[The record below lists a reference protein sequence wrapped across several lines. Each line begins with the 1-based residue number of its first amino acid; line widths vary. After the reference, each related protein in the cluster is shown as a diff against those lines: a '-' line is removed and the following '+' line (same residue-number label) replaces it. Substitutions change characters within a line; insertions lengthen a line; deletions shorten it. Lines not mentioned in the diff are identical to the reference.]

1 MNNKEFNHLCNVLLE
16 RVSLGTSHPLLNL
29 YASLKLQFKLSA
41 YQIYRPT
48 IMRIGSFYHQYQ
60 IKKYERLIDSLPT
73 ESDRSLHDHYI
84 EKYESHL
91 FATQYGRA
99 YKKEYRDWCLK
110 IAREENIS
118 PQHLPFLIW
127 NADLNPRNKTF
138 LKGTGLIIALQG
150 FFNLM
155 FSLMMA
161 NGVLLMLIDDGKP
174 LLLRLQA
181 ALLIMAVAMLGWAFY
196 NPYSIGLYKVT
207 KNYSKRIY

>member
-1 MNNKEFNHLCNVLLE
+1 
-16 RVSLGTSHPLLNL
+16 
-29 YASLKLQFKLSA
+29 
-41 YQIYRPT
+41 
-48 IMRIGSFYHQYQ
+48 MRIGGLYHQYQ
-60 IKKYERLIDSLPT
+60 MQKYERLIDSLPAD
-73 ESDRSLHDHYI
+73 SDQSLHEYYI

-127 NADLNPRNKTF
+127 NAELNPRNKTF
-138 LKGTGLIIALQG
+138 LKGTGLIIAFQG
-150 FFNLM
+150 FLNLL

-161 NGVLLMLIDDGKP
+161 NGLLLMFLAEDKP
-174 LLLRLQA
+174 LVIRLQVA
-181 ALLIMAVAMLGWAFY
+181 ILIMAVAILGWAFY

-207 KNYSKRIY
+207 RNYTRKNY